1 MRSSAIASARK
12 RRVLL
17 RAKVAAQQLRSTRT
31 GPPDTRRS
39 AILDSR
45 RRRRRR
51 RQQLEQR
58 QARINGSESNVTSGN
73 SGQVTPPISAVPVP
87 KMVVASTG
95 HGSSSAS
102 NSSVAISN
110 HSRGT
115 QPRPHQVG
123 AVGTGMTPKELSDN
137 DDLATGLVLDP
148 ILGFQTH
155 KMNLKYRPLRVNTD
169 PIKDILEEFIR
180 SQNYARCYQLLMKGN
195 WIPRAVLNKSKLAQ
209 KRLESHIYRYLRVFD
224 RNAGFVIEACYR
236 YSLEGQKGAKI
247 CSTRKWLK
255 NEKIECLV
263 GCIAE
268 LTEKEEDALL
278 QPGRNDFS
286 VMYSCR
292 KNCAQLWLGPAAYIN
307 HDCRANCK
315 FVATGRDTACVKV
328 LRDIEIG
335 EEITCFYGE
344 DFFGDNNRYCECE
357 TCERRGTGAFAKD
370 KNGEEQSPN
379 GVRYR
384 LRETDNR
391 LNRLKSKNNALDLCK
406 TSIGKS
412 EPPSALAA
420 LSMKELR
427 QKGMTKYD
435 AEMLLAQQKP
445 SFEAVQPSPEVDLSS
460 STTPAEPT
468 EEKKAKSKQ
477 GQDAATEKM
486 ATRSS
491 RRFQTPNEEK
501 KCQPTTAS
509 HPEATTTEE
518 ASTPVPL
525 KATRSTRPLR
535 ENGRRRYSSNSSLN
549 TDISSVLSS
558 TSSFVTAKTSV
569 PTAAER
575 KMMPRSMKTISSQ
588 EDVIVI
594 DDDHNSNH
602 SFASKS
608 SCSTISALSAKEHL
622 LQQPPKNCSSSQD
635 SNVYVF
641 NDLLESSNLN
651 GYTLRNHHPPQEEQR
666 QDPPTEVP
674 ERPPSSLK
682 RRSIRRSITEH
693 ISPRVTRRKQRL
705 LGMQLV
711 SVATATSMTT
721 TTTTTEKPSTLPE
734 EMEQD
739 KPQTPTKSTTT
750 TMTTD
755 ERAETETTSGGGV
768 CGSSGGSD
776 GSNRGNRRKQKLQT
790 RIMQADELVALQRQ
804 AAELERIGRATRR
817 RRRLMLEE
825 GEGEDEDDVILSKV
839 TNCDDNTNDKLL
851 RSRNRHEGDVIVL
864 SSGSSSSS
872 SSESNS
878 GSKSSGRN
886 NGSSVSVSNGTGDR
900 VGTDEPLASKTVIGS
915 RKRKVSKSV
924 SESESSSSWENKMP
938 AQEQRPGEPLGLGR
952 VIPNQEALLKTPERR
967 LKLTLRMKR
976 SPVID
981 EIIESGTSL
990 SEDTCSTNT
999 YKPEYEVLRVEGI
1012 AEGSDKEEDE
1022 DDDEDDDDDENYDLE
1037 DELTYSS
1044 SCSSRLSQ
1052 KRKKRHKSKEAR
1064 RHRKRVKRELRRH
1077 THHHHHHHHLPPQQ
1091 HHHHHQQQQSV
1102 HPPQHHQS
1110 VILQPSALGPVTAA
1124 VTAAA
1129 EAAAAAA
1136 SANNQV
1142 TPPKRSPIAFP
1153 APTKRLRLIFGNETR
1168 TIDIPPTAKISASSS
1183 PSTPSSSLPLS
1194 PVVSLTPNSQG
1205 STPSSAASSAN
1216 SGIII
1221 NNTPGVIVSPTR
1233 TSLGTQF
1240 PAFNGYS
1247 VSTFSR
1253 SPQSLQQTQPS
1264 QLFANALNP
1273 ISFLQSNQ
1281 FQHHSHP
1288 HHHHQNLFQFQPQS
1302 TPLSLLSHHT
1312 DLTPSQQPFQQQHNV
1327 IQHTAQLQEFPPTSQ
1342 SQIPLHHHTLPSHH
1356 HRFGELT
1363 LNNHHLNNHH
1373 HHLHHHVGVGVNSSS
1388 GSAGGGGSNSNTS
1401 GTTPTKCSPYQQL
1414 TALTT
1419 TQPGVATFN

>member
-1 MRSSAIASARK
+1 
-12 RRVLL
+12 
-17 RAKVAAQQLRSTRT
+17 
-31 GPPDTRRS
+31 
-39 AILDSR
+39 
-45 RRRRRR
+45 
-51 RQQLEQR
+51 
-58 QARINGSESNVTSGN
+58 
-73 SGQVTPPISAVPVP
+73 
-87 KMVVASTG
+87 MVVASTS
-95 HGSSSAS
+95 HGSGTS
-102 NSSVAISN
+102 NSTIAAQLRNS
-110 HSRGT
+110 
-115 QPRPHQVG
+115 QPKLHQV
-123 AVGTGMTPKELSDN
+123 AATGTGMTPKELSDN

-180 SQNYARCYQLLMKGN
+180 TQNYAKCYHQLMKGN

-209 KRLESHIYRYLRVFD
+209 KRLEAHIYRYLRVFD

-247 CSTRKWLK
+247 CSTKKWLK

-268 LTEKEEDALL
+268 LTEKEEEALL

-391 LNRLKSKNNALDLCK
+391 LNRLKSKNNALEHCK

-427 QKGMTKYD
+427 EKGMTKYD

-445 SFEAVQPSPEVDLSS
+445 SFEAGHTVQPAPEVDLSS
-460 STTPAEPT
+460 SSAPAEPPD
-468 EEKKAKSKQ
+468 EKKGKPKQ
-477 GQDAATEKM
+477 TPDVTEKM

-491 RRFQTPNEEK
+491 RRFQTPTEEK
-501 KCQPTTAS
+501 KPHPAATAS
-509 HPEATTTEE
+509 QPEATTTEE
-518 ASTPVPL
+518 AAATPVPL
-525 KATRSTRPLR
+525 KATRSTRPPR

-558 TSSFVTAKTSV
+558 TSSFVTAKSSV

-575 KMMPRSMKTISSQ
+575 KMMPRSLKMPSAGD

-608 SCSTISALSAKEHL
+608 SCSGISSLSKDHH
-622 LQQPPKNCSSSQD
+622 QPPKNNHSSSSIND

-641 NDLLESSNLN
+641 NDLLESTNLN
-651 GYTLRNHHPPQEEQR
+651 GYTLRNHHLHHHQPQQHQQQQPEGER
-666 QDPPTEVP
+666 QDPSSFSIGDQKEPLEPEVA
-674 ERPPSSLK
+674 ERPPSVK
-682 RRSIRRSITEH
+682 RRLVGTARRSPAEN
-693 ISPRVTRRKQRL
+693 ISPRVTRRKHRL

-711 SVATATSMTT
+711 STASRFEEARKSNLATVTATTTTTTTTTLPAETEKPQSTPTKTTT
-721 TTTTTEKPSTLPE
+721 TTTTTE
-734 EMEQD
+734 
-739 KPQTPTKSTTT
+739 
-750 TMTTD
+750 
-755 ERAETETTSGGGV
+755 RAETVTDLTSGS
-768 CGSSGGSD
+768 SSGGSNSD
-776 GSNRGNRRKQKLQT
+776 SSNRGNRRKQKLQT
-790 RIMQADELVALQRQ
+790 RIMQVDELVALQRQ
-804 AAELERIGRATRR
+804 AAELERIGRASLGRGVP
-817 RRRLMLEE
+817 RRLVLDDADRP
-825 GEGEDEDDVILSKV
+825 GNANEDDVILSKV
-839 TNCDDNTNDKLL
+839 TNCDDTNDKLL
-851 RSRNRHEGDVIVL
+851 RSRNRHEDVIVL
-864 SSGSSSSS
+864 SSGTGSSGSSSG
-872 SSESNS
+872 SESNS
-878 GSKSSGRN
+878 GKCSGRIDN
-886 NGSSVSVSNGTGDR
+886 SSTSVSNGSSDR
-900 VGTDEPLASKTVIGS
+900 VGNEGEQLLASKTVIGS

-924 SESESSSSWENKMP
+924 SESESSSSWENKVP
-938 AQEQRPGEPLGLGR
+938 VEQRAGGESCLSI
-952 VIPNQEALLKTPERR
+952 IPNPEVLLKTPERR

-990 SEDTCSTNT
+990 SEDTCSTTT
-999 YKPEYEVLRVEGI
+999 YKPEYEILRVEGI
-1012 AEGSDKEEDE
+1012 ADESEKDEAEEDDE
-1022 DDDEDDDDDENYDLE
+1022 EDDDDGEVDD
-1037 DELTYSS
+1037 DLTYSS

-1064 RHRKRVKRELRRH
+1064 RHRRRVKRELRRH
-1077 THHHHHHHHLPPQQ
+1077 NHHHHHHHHL
-1091 HHHHHQQQQSV
+1091 QQQQQQQQQ
-1102 HPPQHHQS
+1102 HQQANNQPQHHS

-1129 EAAAAAA
+1129 AAAA
-1136 SANNQV
+1136 NQ

-1194 PVVSLTPNSQG
+1194 PVVSLTPNSQS
-1205 STPSSAASSAN
+1205 STPSSAGGGGT
-1216 SGIII
+1216 SGII

-1233 TSLGTQF
+1233 SLGTQF

-1247 VSTFSR
+1247 MSTFSR
-1253 SPQSLQQTQPS
+1253 SPQTLQQSQQQS
-1264 QLFANALNP
+1264 QLLFTNALNP
-1273 ISFLQSNQ
+1273 LSLLQSNHVSQQ

-1288 HHHHQNLFQFQPQS
+1288 HHHHNLFQFQPQS
-1302 TPLSLLSHHT
+1302 TPLSLLPQT
-1312 DLTPSQQPFQQQHNV
+1312 DSLQQQQQQPPQQHNV
-1327 IQHTAQLQEFPPTSQ
+1327 IQHTAQLQLQQQQHQQLQQQQPQQVATTIHLAAAAAAAASMNNHHN
-1342 SQIPLHHHTLPSHH
+1342 LHQQHH
-1356 HRFGELT
+1356 HRFGELSM
-1363 LNNHHLNNHH
+1363 NNHHLHHNNHH
-1373 HHLHHHVGVGVNSSS
+1373 HHLTAAAAAVSSSS
-1388 GSAGGGGSNSNTS
+1388 GS
-1401 GTTPTKCSPYQQL
+1401 TPTKCSPYQHQL

-1419 TQPGVATFN
+1419 SQPGVATFN

>member
-1 MRSSAIASARK
+1 M
-12 RRVLL
+12 
-17 RAKVAAQQLRSTRT
+17 
-31 GPPDTRRS
+31 
-39 AILDSR
+39 
-45 RRRRRR
+45 
-51 RQQLEQR
+51 
-58 QARINGSESNVTSGN
+58 
-73 SGQVTPPISAVPVP
+73 
-87 KMVVASTG
+87 
-95 HGSSSAS
+95 
-102 NSSVAISN
+102 
-110 HSRGT
+110 
-115 QPRPHQVG
+115 
-123 AVGTGMTPKELSDN
+123 
-137 DDLATGLVLDP
+137 
-148 ILGFQTH
+148 
-155 KMNLKYRPLRVNTD
+155 
-169 PIKDILEEFIR
+169 
-180 SQNYARCYQLLMKGN
+180 
-195 WIPRAVLNKSKLAQ
+195 
-209 KRLESHIYRYLRVFD
+209 FD

-278 QPGRNDFS
+278 QPGKNDFS

-427 QKGMTKYD
+427 EKGMTKYD

-445 SFEAVQPSPEVDLSS
+445 SFEAVRPDQSTQETDLSS
-460 STTPAEPT
+460 STTPAEPSD
-468 EEKKAKSKQ
+468 EKKAKAKHTPDVTS
-477 GQDAATEKM
+477 EKM

-491 RRFQTPNEEK
+491 RRFQTPTEEK
-501 KCQPTTAS
+501 KSQPAAAATTAS

-575 KMMPRSMKTISSQ
+575 KMMPRSMKLPSVSH

-608 SCSTISALSAKEHL
+608 SCSTISALSSKEHL
-622 LQQPPKNCSSSQD
+622 QPPKNNHNTCSSSND
-635 SNVYVF
+635 NNVYVF
-641 NDLLESSNLN
+641 NDLLESNNLN
-651 GYTLRNHHPPQEEQR
+651 GYTLRNHHTHQQEQKQHHHPPQEEQR
-666 QDPPTEVP
+666 QDPCSTEAPPPEVV
-674 ERPPSSLK
+674 ERPPSVK
-682 RRSIRRSITEH
+682 RRSITAARRSITEH

-711 SVATATSMTT
+711 SVTEATATAKTSTLPDETEKPQTPTKT
-721 TTTTTEKPSTLPE
+721 TTTTTE
-734 EMEQD
+734 
-739 KPQTPTKSTTT
+739 
-750 TMTTD
+750 
-755 ERAETETTSGGGV
+755 RAETATDLTSTSGGDGG
-768 CGSSGGSD
+768 GSSGASGGLSD
-776 GSNRGNRRKQKLQT
+776 SSNRGNRRKQKLQT

-804 AAELERIGRATRR
+804 AAELERIARASLGRVP
-817 RRRLMLEE
+817 RRLVLDDGTNEA
-825 GEGEDEDDVILSKV
+825 EDEDDVILSKV
-839 TNCDDNTNDKLL
+839 TNCDDTNDKLL
-851 RSRNRHEGDVIVL
+851 RSRNRHEDVIVL

-872 SSESNS
+872 SSSESNS
-878 GSKSSGRN
+878 GKSSGRN
-886 NGSSVSVSNGTGDR
+886 NGSASVSNGNSDR
-900 VGTDEPLASKTVIGS
+900 VGTEPLASKTVIGS

-924 SESESSSSWENKMP
+924 SESESSSSWENKVP
-938 AQEQRPGEPLGLGR
+938 LEQRLVESCLSN
-952 VIPNQEALLKTPERR
+952 IPNQEALLKTPERR

-999 YKPEYEVLRVEGI
+999 YKPEYEILRVEGI

-1022 DDDEDDDDDENYDLE
+1022 VGEEEDDEDDEDDELD

-1077 THHHHHHHHLPPQQ
+1077 NHHHHHHHHLPPQQ
-1091 HHHHHQQQQSV
+1091 HHHHHQQQQPV
-1102 HPPQHHQS
+1102 HPPQHQS

-1129 EAAAAAA
+1129 AAAAAAA
-1136 SANNQV
+1136 SASQV

-1205 STPSSAASSAN
+1205 STPSSASGT
-1216 SGIII
+1216 SGIIV

-1233 TSLGTQF
+1233 SLGTQF

-1253 SPQSLQQTQPS
+1253 SPQSLQQSQQSQTQQS
-1264 QLFANALNP
+1264 QLFFTNALNP
-1273 ISFLQSNQ
+1273 VSFLQNNHLTQNQ

-1288 HHHHQNLFQFQPQS
+1288 HHHHHQHQNLFQFQPQS

-1312 DLTPSQQPFQQQHNV
+1312 DLTQQPIQQHNV
-1327 IQHTAQLQEFPPTSQ
+1327 IQHTAQLQQQQQQQQQHSLPQAQTLQ
-1342 SQIPLHHHTLPSHH
+1342 SH
-1356 HRFGELT
+1356 HRFGELNLT
-1363 LNNHHLNNHH
+1363 NHHHLNNHH
-1373 HHLHHHVGVGVNSSS
+1373 HHHHHLTAAAAAAATVSS
-1388 GSAGGGGSNSNTS
+1388 S

-1419 TQPGVATFN
+1419 TQPSVATFN